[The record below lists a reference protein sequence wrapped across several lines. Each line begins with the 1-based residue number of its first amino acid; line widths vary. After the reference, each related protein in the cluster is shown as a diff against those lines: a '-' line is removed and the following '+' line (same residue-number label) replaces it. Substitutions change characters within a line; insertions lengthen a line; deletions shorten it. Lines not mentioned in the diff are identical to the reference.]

1 MAENGNGNGNGLVKQ
16 ILVAACGVVVASM
29 LVWAGAN
36 IVSLGNSVGQL
47 QVHLMYTQQKEGE
60 IVPREE
66 NEKRYQAIEHH
77 VDDNETRITRV
88 ESYIYGTIAA
98 LPRGSRQEARRP

>member
-16 ILVAACGVVVASM
+16 IVVASCGLVVASM

-47 QVHLMYTQQKEGE
+47 QVHLLYTQQKEAE

-66 NEKRYQAIEHH
+66 NEKRYQSIEHH
-77 VDDNETRITRV
+77 VDDNEARITRV
-88 ESYIYGTIAA
+88 ESYIYGNAA
-98 LPRGSRQEARRP
+98 MLPKGAHQEARKP